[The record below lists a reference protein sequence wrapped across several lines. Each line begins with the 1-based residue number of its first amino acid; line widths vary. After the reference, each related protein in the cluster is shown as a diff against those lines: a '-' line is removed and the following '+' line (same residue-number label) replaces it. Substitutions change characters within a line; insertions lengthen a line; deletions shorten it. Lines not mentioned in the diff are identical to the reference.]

1 MLRITRHQQA
11 SKLRLQLEG
20 DLTGAW
26 VDDLLT
32 AWREC
37 RSTPDVRPV
46 QIDLSAVGRIDKS
59 GEYMLALVHS
69 HGARLT
75 GSGLATRHLIRSIT
89 RDWART
95 NPESKEA

>member
-1 MLRITRHQQA
+1 MLRITRHQEA
-11 SKLRLQLEG
+11 GKLTLQLEG

-26 VDDLLT
+26 VDDLLA

-37 RSTPDVRPV
+37 RCTSDGRPL
-46 QIDLSAVGRIDKS
+46 QIDLSAVGRIDKQ
-59 GEYMLALVHS
+59 GEYMLALVYC

-75 GSGLATRHLIRSIT
+75 GTGLATRHLIRSIT